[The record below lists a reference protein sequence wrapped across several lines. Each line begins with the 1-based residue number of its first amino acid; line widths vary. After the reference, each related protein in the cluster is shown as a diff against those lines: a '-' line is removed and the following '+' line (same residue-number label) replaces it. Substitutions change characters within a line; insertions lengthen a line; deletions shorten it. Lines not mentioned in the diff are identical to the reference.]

1 MSSALTGQGLDEYR
15 SNSAEAEKH
24 GSLVNNKNS
33 CNPFGRQ
40 VLLEDYLTPILS
52 CRAIVKKQFL
62 KKL

>member
-33 CNPFGRQ
+33 CKPFGRQ
-40 VLLEDYLTPILS
+40 VLLEDYLTPHFPVALLS
-52 CRAIVKKQFL
+52 KNNF
-62 KKL
+62 